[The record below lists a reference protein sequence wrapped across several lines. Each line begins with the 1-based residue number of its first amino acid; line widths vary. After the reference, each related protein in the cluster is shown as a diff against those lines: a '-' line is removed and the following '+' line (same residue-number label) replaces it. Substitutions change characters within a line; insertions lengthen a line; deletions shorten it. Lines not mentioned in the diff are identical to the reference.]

1 MICVQVHCHSEPGAA
16 LYSVHDASRTP
27 AYVVLDI
34 SAAADTYVVLDVSA
48 AAATTRINVH
58 PYANF
63 AWQIVTAVYD
73 LGLAAEAAA
82 DEFRKQEQARKDDW
96 EAAETLRL
104 ENEAQRKQ
112 AADDAEAERVRKR
125 QAKLEETNA
134 AKARKL
140 EEARDK
146 YEKELKTLQEKQNA
160 EQEKIQKTYDDI
172 LAEHEVD
179 VAKILEQAA
188 DMESDK
194 LPHPMALN
202 PPAASTIISLVQS
215 DDEDDGARV
224 VLGDEAPEKSGMN
237 MWMEGNVTLSSWGR
251 RRLQAGVWANEGEEE
266 VGREGGNTQGEAEEE
281 NEAGNMKLVGDQR
294 IGERTEDV
302 GQGGEGRGWH
312 AWNSS
317 DVGREGNDGAIT
329 IREGIED

>member
-1 MICVQVHCHSEPGAA
+1 MYLKRDTPFSWAPNVNITA
-16 LYSVHDASRTP
+16 LDPDEVNRARLIEVEL
-27 AYVVLDI
+27 A
-34 SAAADTYVVLDVSA
+34 
-48 AAATTRINVH
+48 RRQEIN
-58 PYANF
+58 
-63 AWQIVTAVYD
+63 
-73 LGLAAEAAA
+73 AELEKERQAA

-179 VAKILEQAA
+179 VAKLLEQAA
-188 DMESDK
+188 EMESDR

-202 PPAASTIISLVQS
+202 PPAASNIISLVES
-215 DDEDDGARV
+215 DDEDDGIEIISGPKKSVDGKRQRLV
-224 VLGDEAPEKSGMN
+224 HQFTMLTSSLNEEQVNVLGQNLSHAVNTAISTKRLASSLSLEEDEELVVNPPKRVQVSQGKGTGTARALN
-237 MWMEGNVTLSSWGR
+237 GR
-251 RRLQAGVWANEGEEE
+251 RVQKVKQSEDEE
-266 VGREGGNTQGEAEEE
+266 
-281 NEAGNMKLVGDQR
+281 
-294 IGERTEDV
+294 
-302 GQGGEGRGWH
+302 
-312 AWNSS
+312 
-317 DVGREGNDGAIT
+317 
-329 IREGIED
+329 